1 MSNNSNQ
8 AQLKAVAQSCSH
20 FDSGG
25 TISSVVSVDAE
36 NISCNIC
43 QNWNGERCTINV
55 YDSVLT
61 SLDQT

>member
-1 MSNNSNQ
+1 MSNNSSQ

-25 TISSVVSVDAE
+25 TISSVVSAASE

-43 QNWNGERCTINV
+43 RNWNGQRCTIDV